1 MAKGTEE
8 EGEFE
13 VTKYNPHFDELLE
26 THNTLLEDSREV
38 LEKYGE
44 LKVSHSKVLKAFN
57 SMKLEKEA
65 LEEKNKSMPTLI
77 VENRKLKD
85 TIDKLNYDLGQF
97 VKGEENLS
105 LILGSQRNPN
115 DKSGLGFEAES
126 SRTKKNKEVI
136 VEVNILTHTAEVEL
150 STIQFMTN
158 VFIYHQH
165 KKKPKEE
172 LDIEDDSLCWRPNSD
187 RFRFLTTQVFILIG
201 LNAASTKAPSFA
213 AIGGAS
219 AAVTKDTRSVNF
231 WQRNFCRARNVSLG
245 VSILVAL
252 TVNEVFCFG

>member
-8 EGEFE
+8 EGEFV

-38 LEKYGE
+38 LEKYEE
-44 LKVSHSKVLKAFN
+44 LKVSHSKLLKAFN

-65 LEEKNKSMPTLI
+65 LEDKIKSMSALI

-85 TIDKLNYDLGQF
+85 TIDKLNHDLGQF
-97 VKGEENLS
+97 VKREENLN

-136 VEVNILTHTAEVEL
+136 VGVNDDIPEGII
-150 STIQFMTN
+150 IQTSP
-158 VFIYHQH
+158 QT
-165 KKKPKEE
+165 E
-172 LDIEDDSLCWRPNSD
+172 
-187 RFRFLTTQVFILIG
+187 
-201 LNAASTKAPSFA
+201 
-213 AIGGAS
+213 
-219 AAVTKDTRSVNF
+219 
-231 WQRNFCRARNVSLG
+231 
-245 VSILVAL
+245 
-252 TVNEVFCFG
+252 